1 MKLYLLILSVFL
13 LSSFTV
19 ISQSSDSVSVAKR
32 IPQWGIEVN
41 YGLLSYT
48 ESGLVSAGVVHTR
61 GKHAFALSTHIWH
74 HDLFPHPDD
83 NWARL
88 GAAFTYSFFLIGS
101 HRMFAPYLFYDLN
114 YGFHGVRREIRV
126 TSPDGEV
133 YGAVRHA
140 RNHTIAHHLGLGVRA
155 NIHHNL
161 FVHLGIGAGPGSYG
175 DVVNVQSRNPAFQN
189 QRTVEHPFSRFEPM
203 FMLRV
208 GVVYQMDIE
217 EWRRKGSAF

>member
-1 MKLYLLILSVFL
+1 MRYYISVLGYLVL
-13 LSSFTV
+13 LPFAAV
-19 ISQSSDSVSVAKR
+19 AQSDDSVRVEKR

-88 GAAFTYSFFLIGS
+88 GAAFTYSFFPIGS

-126 TSPDGEV
+126 TSSEGEV

-140 RNHTIAHHLGLGVRA
+140 RNHTLAHHFGIGVRGNIHRNLFLHLGV
-155 NIHHNL
+155 
-161 FVHLGIGAGPGSYG
+161 GAGPGSYG
-175 DVVNVQSRNPAFQN
+175 DVVDVQSRSPLFPD

-208 GVVYQMDIE
+208 GVVYQMDVE
-217 EWRRKGSAF
+217 EWKRKGSAF